1 MQRLP
6 VLMYHNVCEDDSK
19 SRGLTISVNK
29 LEEQFRYL
37 SSKGYK
43 AYHLSELV
51 GMDSLPQ
58 KGVVITFDDVTQNQ
72 LLALPLLKKYDLKAT
87 FFIPFSYI
95 GKTDSWNSPGT
106 EKIMTAEQLAALDP
120 AIIELA
126 HHSYL
131 HRRYAELSTEEINK
145 DFGESYKVISETG
158 LQVYPAV
165 AYPYGNYPKQEP
177 AKSRFKK
184 ALQSNGM
191 KMGFRIGNR
200 INNFPFDDNYEINR
214 IDVKGHESLFKFR
227 LKLKFGKLF

>member
-1 MQRLP
+1 
-6 VLMYHNVCEDDSK
+6 MYHNVCEDDSK
-19 SRGLTISVNK
+19 SRGLTISINK

-37 SSKGYK
+37 NRKGYR
-43 AYHLSELV
+43 AYHLSELED
-51 GMDSLPQ
+51 MQSLPQ

-72 LLALPLLKKYDLKAT
+72 LLALPLHKKYNLKAT

-177 AKSRFKK
+177 AKSHFKSALK
-184 ALQSNGM
+184 ANGM

-200 INNFPFDDNYEINR
+200 INNFPFDDTYEINR

-227 LKLKFGKLF
+227 LKVKFGKLF